1 MKSTW
6 RIIRNNT
13 KTKEQQD
20 VELWTDISCVFDGNL
35 KRVEEAIEA
44 MANDVQALTCL
55 IHKQRILITR
65 MFDELKK

>member
-13 KTKEQQD
+13 KTKEQD
-20 VELWTDISCVFDGNL
+20 VDLWTDINCVFDGNL